1 MVECLTPWHLIYN
14 LFADNACAEIYSSGL
29 PTDPLT
35 FTDYLPYFL
44 KTFILELPIYALIL
58 KSQQSFGKTLAAN
71 SLLNLATH
79 PIIFILFPIILP
91 KLGEF
96 NYLNYLVAA
105 EIFAPL
111 VEAILLAKVFKLKIG
126 WAVVSSVA
134 ANLFSW
140 SVGVYWI

>member
-1 MVECLTPWHLIYN
+1 MVECLTPWYLVYN
-14 LFADNACAEIYSSGL
+14 LFAENACAEIYNSGL
-29 PTDPLT
+29 PSDPIA
-35 FTDYLPYFL
+35 FAEYLPYFL

-58 KSQQSFGKTLAAN
+58 KSQQKFAKTCVAN
-71 SLLNLATH
+71 TLLNLATH
-79 PIIFILFPIILP
+79 PIIFILFPMILP
-91 KLGEF
+91 RLGEF

-111 VEAILLAKVFKLKIG
+111 VESILLAKVFKLKIG
-126 WAVVSSVA
+126 WAVVSAVA

>member
-1 MVECLTPWHLIYN
+1 MVECLTPWYLIYN
-14 LFADNACAEIYSSGL
+14 LFADNACSEIYSSGL
-29 PTDPLT
+29 PSDAMTLT
-35 FTDYLPYFL
+35 EYLPYFI

-58 KSQQSFGKTLAAN
+58 KSQQNFTKNLAAT

-79 PIIFILFPIILP
+79 PIIFILFPMVLP
-91 KLGEF
+91 KLGDF

-111 VEAILLAKVFKLKIG
+111 VESLLLIKVFKLKIG
-126 WAVVSSVA
+126 WAVVSAAA

-140 SVGVYWI
+140 SLGVYWI